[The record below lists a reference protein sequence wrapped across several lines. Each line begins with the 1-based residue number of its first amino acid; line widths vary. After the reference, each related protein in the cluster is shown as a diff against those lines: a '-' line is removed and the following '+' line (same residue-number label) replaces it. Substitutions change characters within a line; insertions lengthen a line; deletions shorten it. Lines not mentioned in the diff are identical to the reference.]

1 MKPLR
6 SPLAVMALLAMTST
20 TMAETAP
27 RPFPQ
32 DSRIRQFTYHENEV
46 YRLDTYMRFITSI
59 QFAPGESVESVQVGD
74 SESWQIVRL
83 DRGDILSVKP
93 LIDGAYTNMTVYT
106 NLRPYT
112 FELRARTGRVGSP
125 DLNYRVSFRYPG
137 EEARIRNASIERAER
152 PKDYNYFAAGDAPAI
167 KPVQVYDDGRRT
179 IFVFPDNAR
188 RPAIFL
194 VGPDG
199 RESIVNVRH
208 DEQASIVDRVS
219 DRWTIR
225 IGDEEICIAHGDVIR
240 SVPGGRRAP
249 QLSQGGLYD
258 PELRNGGVFK

>member
-1 MKPLR
+1 MKHV
-6 SPLAVMALLAMTST
+6 LALMALLASASLAA
-20 TMAETAP
+20 AETQP

-32 DSRIRQFTYHENEV
+32 DGRIKSFTYDQHQV
-46 YRLDTYMRFITSI
+46 YRLDTFMRFITSI
-59 QFAPGESVESVQVGD
+59 EFAPGESVESVQMGD
-74 SESWQIVRL
+74 SESWQVVRL
-83 DRGDILSVKP
+83 DRGDVLSVKP

-112 FELRARTGRVGSP
+112 FELRARQGQVGSP
-125 DLNYRVSFRYPG
+125 NLNYRVSFRYPA
-137 EEARIRNASIERAER
+137 EEARVRNAAIARAER
-152 PKDYNYFAAGDAPAI
+152 PKDYDYYAAGDAPAI

-179 IFVFPDNAR
+179 VFVFPQNAR
-188 RPAIFL
+188 RPGIFL

-208 DEQASIVDRVS
+208 DENASIVDRVS

-225 IGDEEICIAHGDVIR
+225 IGDQEICVAHGDVIR

-249 QLSQGGLYD
+249 QLSQGYGYD
-258 PELRNGGVFK
+258 PEIRGAVVIK